1 MVLKV
6 GPCAAEHYES
16 RQVWEEAAVSSNLWV
31 PQVFLSGAMWQRK
44 ARGGIDSR
52 CTA

>member
-1 MVLKV
+1 MVLKI

-31 PQVFLSGAMWQRK
+31 PQVFLIRAMLQRK
-44 ARGGIDSR
+44 ARGEIDSG
-52 CTA
+52 CTT